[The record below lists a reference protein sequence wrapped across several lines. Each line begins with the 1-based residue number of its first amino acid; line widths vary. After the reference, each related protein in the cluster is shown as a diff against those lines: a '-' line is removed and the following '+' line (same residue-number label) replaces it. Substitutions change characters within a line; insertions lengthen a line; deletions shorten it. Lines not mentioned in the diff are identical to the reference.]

1 MEKRNALIAGASGL
15 VGSSLLNQLLTND
28 LYENI
33 VVIVRKP
40 LEINH
45 PKLTQLQ
52 VDFNALETLK
62 VGMQVHDVFCAL
74 GTTIKTAG
82 SQEAFYRVDYTYVV
96 NLAKW
101 CEHSAV
107 QQILIVSA
115 MGASARSGIFYNRV
129 KGEMEAA
136 VSKLHIPRILVFRP
150 SLLMGN
156 RTEKRGGEKF
166 AQVIM
171 GALGFLFVGPLLKYK
186 AIHADVV
193 AGAMIKS
200 ANLLVNGFTVYDS
213 AQMQRM

>member
-15 VGSSLLNQLLTND
+15 VGNSLLNQLLAND

-45 PKLTQLQ
+45 PKLIQLQ

>member
-15 VGSSLLNQLLTND
+15 VGSSLLNQLLAND

-45 PKLTQLQ
+45 PKLIQLQ

-82 SQEAFYRVDYTYVV
+82 SQEAFYKVDYTYVV

-101 CEHSAV
+101 CEANAV

-115 MGASARSGIFYNRV
+115 MGASAGSGIFYNRV

>member
-15 VGSSLLNQLLTND
+15 VGNSLLNQLLAND

-107 QQILIVSA
+107 QQILIVSE

-200 ANLLVNGFTVYDS
+200 AISLANGFTVYDS